1 MLFRA
6 IFPEIFFNNIMHI
19 VLLFFIWCPIH
30 PAAPLCLLAICV
42 MCLFVLQRPHGS
54 ALFTRYWR
62 HSYMYFTSQL
72 CGLGGGGARQLHQA
86 PMFCHVEGWHSRG
99 GTSGRGEP

>member
-6 IFPEIFFNNIMHI
+6 IFPENFFNNIMHS
-19 VLLFFIWCPIH
+19 VLLFFSWCPIH

-72 CGLGGGGARQLHQA
+72 CGLGGGGGGAVA
-86 PMFCHVEGWHSRG
+86 TSSSHVLSRG
-99 GTSGRGEP
+99 GLAQQGGDQW